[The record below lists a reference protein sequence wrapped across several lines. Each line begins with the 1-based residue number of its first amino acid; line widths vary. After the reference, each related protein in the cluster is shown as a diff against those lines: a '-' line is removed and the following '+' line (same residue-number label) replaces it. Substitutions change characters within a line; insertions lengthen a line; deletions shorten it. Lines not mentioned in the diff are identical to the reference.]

1 MITCC
6 KSIPY
11 FIMRYLDST
20 PMAVFI
26 SSLRDLD
33 APFYLHCYNHFI
45 PFIFRLSFLGFN
57 FFKPLITYC
66 KSIPYFIMRYLNSTP
81 MAVFI
86 SSLRDLD
93 APFYLHCYNHFI
105 PFIFRLSFLGF
116 NFFKPLI
123 TCCKSITYLSNATFG
138 FNSEGWHL
146 NSTPKGC
153 KDYSQCM
160 PKCH

>member
-1 MITCC
+1 
-6 KSIPY
+6 
-11 FIMRYLDST
+11 
-20 PMAVFI
+20 MAVFI

-33 APFYLHCYNHFI
+33 VPLYLHCYNHFI
-45 PFIFRLSFLGFN
+45 PLGFIFRLSFLGFN

-66 KSIPYFIMRYLNSTP
+66 KSITYLYNAIFGFYPDGGIYFIPSG
-81 MAVFI
+81 
-86 SSLRDLD
+86 LD
-93 APFYLHCYNHFI
+93 VPFYLHCYNHFI
-105 PFIFRLSFLGF
+105 PLGFIFRLSFLGF
-116 NFFKPLI
+116 YFFKPLI
-123 TCCKSITYLSNATFG
+123 TYCKSITYLSNATFG

>member
-1 MITCC
+1 MYPFIFTVIIISSLWDLFFVYHFLV
-6 KSIPY
+6 SI
-11 FIMRYLDST
+11 FLNHWLRIANLLHICLMRYLDST

-26 SSLRDLD
+26 SSLRNLD
-33 APFYLHCYNHFI
+33 VPFYLHCYNHFI
-45 PFIFRLSFLGFN
+45 PLG
-57 FFKPLITYC
+57 
-66 KSIPYFIMRYLNSTP
+66 
-81 MAVFI
+81 
-86 SSLRDLD
+86 
-93 APFYLHCYNHFI
+93 
-105 PFIFRLSFLGF
+105 FIFRLSFLGF